1 MALRRQTNHTMKS
14 KANAAAKGAS
24 GRAGYVCLSL
34 THLTAQEVCIAGSF
48 NDWHPT
54 VTPMIR
60 LEDGKWAKELALP
73 PGRYEYRF
81 VVDGQWADDPAA
93 TELILNSFGTANA
106 VLVVEA
112 HKPVATAR
120 SAGATPTTRSKDSR
134 ATPRVVTRSY
144 SGHGQGR
151 SLQASGAGQLTH

>member
-1 MALRRQTNHTMKS
+1 MKT

-24 GRAGYVCLSL
+24 GRAGCVCLAL
-34 THLTAQEVCIAGSF
+34 THPTAQEVCIAGSF

-81 VVDGQWADDPAA
+81 IVDGQWVDDPAA
-93 TELILNSFGTANA
+93 TELIPNSFGTANA
-106 VLVVEA
+106 VLVVET
-112 HKPVATAR
+112 HKPVAAAH
-120 SAGATPTTRSKDSR
+120 SDR
-134 ATPRVVTRSY
+134 ATPSSSRRLSRGNPAQNQTRCTPA
-144 SGHGQGR
+144 R
-151 SLQASGAGQLTH
+151 A

>member
-1 MALRRQTNHTMKS
+1 MKT
-14 KANAAAKGAS
+14 KANAAAKGAT
-24 GRAGYVCLSL
+24 GRAGCVCLAL
-34 THLTAQEVCIAGSF
+34 THPTAHEVCIAGSF

-81 VVDGQWADDPAA
+81 VVDGQWVDDPAA
-93 TELILNSFGTANA
+93 TDLIPNSYGTANA

-120 SAGATPTTRSKDSR
+120 SAEPTPTASRRAATRNAPTQR
-134 ATPRVVTRSY
+134 
-144 SGHGQGR
+144 
-151 SLQASGAGQLTH
+151 QACCA

>member
-1 MALRRQTNHTMKS
+1 MKT
-14 KANAAAKGAS
+14 KANAAAKGAT
-24 GRAGYVCLSL
+24 GRAGCVCLAL
-34 THLTAQEVCIAGSF
+34 THPTAHEVCIAGSF

-81 VVDGQWADDPAA
+81 VVDGQWVDDPAA
-93 TELILNSFGTANA
+93 TDLIPNSYGTANA
-106 VLVVEA
+106 VFVVEA

-120 SAGATPTTRSKDSR
+120 SAGPTPTASRRAATRNAPTQR
-134 ATPRVVTRSY
+134 
-144 SGHGQGR
+144 
-151 SLQASGAGQLTH
+151 QACCA

>member
-1 MALRRQTNHTMKS
+1 MKT

-24 GRAGYVCLSL
+24 GRAGCVCLAL
-34 THLTAQEVCIAGSF
+34 THPTAQEVCIAGSF

-60 LEDGKWAKELALP
+60 LEDGKWAKELAVP
-73 PGRYEYRF
+73 AGRHEYRF

-93 TELILNSFGTANA
+93 MELIPNPFGTANA

-120 SAGATPTTRSKDSR
+120 SAGPTPTASRRAATRNAPTQR
-134 ATPRVVTRSY
+134 
-144 SGHGQGR
+144 
-151 SLQASGAGQLTH
+151 QACCA

>member
-1 MALRRQTNHTMKS
+1 MKT
-14 KANAAAKGAS
+14 KANAAAKGAA
-24 GRAGYVCLSL
+24 GRAGCVCLAL
-34 THLTAQEVCIAGSF
+34 THPTAREVCIAGSF

-60 LEDGKWAKELALP
+60 LEEGKWAKELTLP

-81 VVDGQWADDPAA
+81 VVDGQWVDDPAA
-93 TELILNSFGTANA
+93 TELIANSFGTANA

-120 SAGATPTTRSKDSR
+120 CAGVTPTANRKVPTRNAPAQR
-134 ATPRVVTRSY
+134 
-144 SGHGQGR
+144 
-151 SLQASGAGQLTH
+151 QAYCA